1 MCWIYLR
8 VKRRRVERNYLELSS
23 SDEALKATGFKWKS
37 PIPPND
43 DDDDEDE
50 EVEDDMEV
58 DLDKV
63 EETMAGHYSDEDEG
77 DVLHIDEYSPTLPI
91 GGATEDGVRI
101 GQIMESRSTWNLLHD
116 HLMIPVQHRRGHLA
130 S

>member
-1 MCWIYLR
+1 
-8 VKRRRVERNYLELSS
+8 
-23 SDEALKATGFKWKS
+23 
-37 PIPPND
+37 
-43 DDDDEDE
+43 
-50 EVEDDMEV
+50 MEV

-101 GQIMESRSTWNLLHD
+101 GQIMESRSTWISFMAI
-116 HLMIPVQHRRGHLA
+116 LMILVQHRRGHLA